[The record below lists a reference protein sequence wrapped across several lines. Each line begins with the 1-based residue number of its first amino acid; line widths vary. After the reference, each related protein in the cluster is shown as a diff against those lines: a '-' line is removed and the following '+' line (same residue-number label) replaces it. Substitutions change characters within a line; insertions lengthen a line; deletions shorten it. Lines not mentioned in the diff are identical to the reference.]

1 MEYAGFWRRAA
12 ATILDGLIISL
23 VVTVFRMTG
32 GLIGLGDSDGGK
44 SLADIA
50 EFFISWLY
58 GAGMES
64 SERQATFGK
73 QIMGIRVTDM
83 EGNRISF
90 ARATGRYFGKI
101 ISGLLLGIGF
111 IMAAFTEK
119 KQALHD
125 KMANCLV
132 VRG

>member
-23 VVTVFRMTG
+23 VVSALRMVG
-32 GLIGLGDSDGGK
+32 MSGFGDSDGVKGFF
-44 SLADIA
+44 DIA
-50 EFFISWLY
+50 EFFIGWLY

-73 QIMGIRVTDM
+73 QIMGIRVTDL

-125 KMANCLV
+125 KLANCLV

>member
-1 MEYAGFWRRAA
+1 MEYAGFWRRAVA
-12 ATILDGLIISL
+12 AILDGLIISL
-23 VVTVFRMTG
+23 VVSAIRMTG
-32 GLIGLGDSDGGK
+32 VAGFGDSEAVKGF
-44 SLADIA
+44 ADMA
-50 EFFISWLY
+50 EFFIGWLY

-73 QIMGIRVTDM
+73 QIMGIRVTDL
-83 EGNRISF
+83 EGNRVSF

-111 IMAAFTEK
+111 IMAAFTER

-125 KMANCLV
+125 KLANCLV
-132 VRG
+132 VRV